1 MSLLFTTF
9 KWFFKSRSQE
19 IKNLKKNPIDAQQAT
34 LQELI
39 TTAKDTKWGIQYNYA
54 SISTVEDFQRQVP
67 ISSYE
72 EMSPYIERMIQGE
85 VDVLWPGQVSW
96 FSKSSGTTNARSK
109 TIPVSQELL
118 ESSNFQ
124 GGKDELL
131 FYIENYPETKI
142 LSGKSLFIGG
152 SLNQIKENPDIF
164 IGDISAI
171 IMKNLPLWGQYLRAP
186 SLETA
191 LMSDYEEKIEK
202 LADEAIKEN
211 ITSIAGVPTWTILLV
226 KKILEK
232 TGAKNIFE
240 VWPNLEVFFHGAVS
254 FEPYRQLFTEI
265 FPSPTMR
272 YMEAY
277 NSSEGFFAMQDD
289 PSRRGEMMLM
299 PDYGVFYEFIP
310 MNEYYREHPKAITM
324 ADVELNK
331 NYALIISTNAGLW
344 RYSIGDTVS
353 FTTLFP
359 HRIKITGRTKH
370 FINAFGE
377 EVMVGNTDTA
387 IQKACE
393 ATGAHMIDY
402 TVAPIFMEQGK
413 QGSHEWVIE
422 FEKEPNS
429 IKDFETI
436 LDKTLREVN
445 SDYDAKRFKDI
456 AVGPPVVRVVPIGTF
471 YEWMKSRNRLG
482 GQNKVP
488 RLCNTREYID
498 DVLKYTHSSL

>member
-9 KWFFKSRSQE
+9 KWFFKSRLKE
-19 IKNLKKNPIDAQQAT
+19 IESLKKNPIDAQQA
-34 LQELI
+34 LVEELVS
-39 TTAKDTKWGIQYNYA
+39 TAKDTEWGKKYHYE
-54 SISTVEDFQRQVP
+54 SIRTIAEFQKNIP

-72 EMSPYIERMIQGE
+72 DMSPYIERMMNGE
-85 VDVLWPGQVSW
+85 TDILWPGQIEW

-109 TIPVSQELL
+109 FIPVSQESL
-118 ESSNFQ
+118 EGCHF
-124 GGKDELL
+124 GAGRDELVM
-131 FYIENYPETKI
+131 YIQNNPETRL
-142 LSGKSLFIGG
+142 LSGKSLVIGG
-152 SLNQIKENPDIF
+152 SYNQLRSKPDVF
-164 IGDISAI
+164 CGDISAVM
-171 IMKNLPLWGQYLRAP
+171 MKNLPMLGEYLRTP

-202 LADEAIKEN
+202 LAEEAMKEN
-211 ITSIAGVPTWTILLV
+211 VTSIAGVPTWTILLI
-226 KKILEK
+226 KKILQK
-232 TGAKNIFE
+232 TGAKTIFE
-240 VWPNLEVFFHGAVS
+240 VWPNLEVFFHGAVA

-265 FPSPTMR
+265 FPSPQMR

-277 NSSEGFFAMQDD
+277 NSSEGFFAIQDD
-289 PSRRGEMMLM
+289 PSRPGEMMLM
-299 PDYGVFYEFIP
+299 PDYGVLYEFIP
-310 MNEYYREHPKAITM
+310 MSEYYSEHSKAITM

-377 EVMVGNTDTA
+377 EVMVSNTDTA

-393 ATGAHMIDY
+393 ATGAQMTDY

-413 QGSHEWVIE
+413 QGAHEWVIE

-429 IKDFETI
+429 LDTFKTI
-436 LDKTLREVN
+436 LDETLRTVN
-445 SDYDAKRFKDI
+445 SDYDAKRYKDI
-456 AVGPPVVRVVPIGTF
+456 AVGPPVVRVAPVGTF
-471 YEWMKSRNRLG
+471 YEWMKSRNKLG

-498 DVLKYTHSSL
+498 TVLQYTNSST